1 MEEKSLIKISLF
13 ICMSGDTGL
22 EIITAPRSAAGS
34 ERIPKFGRAKW
45 LYKDQRLCLRMSK
58 VFFCVTTLKVF
69 FLKKGQVLEWWLTI
83 HVTITSADPKNLTGI
98 SLRKLS
104 GDIHH
109 FLFSDYQCMN

>member
-58 VFFCVTTLKVF
+58 VFFLCYDLKSVL
-69 FLKKGQVLEWWLTI
+69 LKKRPSVGMVVNNPRNNYI
-83 HVTITSADPKNLTGI
+83 CRS
-98 SLRKLS
+98 
-104 GDIHH
+104 
-109 FLFSDYQCMN
+109 